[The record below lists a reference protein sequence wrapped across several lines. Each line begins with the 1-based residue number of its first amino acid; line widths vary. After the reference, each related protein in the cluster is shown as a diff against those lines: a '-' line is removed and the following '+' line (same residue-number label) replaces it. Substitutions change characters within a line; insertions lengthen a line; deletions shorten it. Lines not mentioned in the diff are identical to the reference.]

1 MGVCAGG
8 RLVQSVHRIIVVRFR
23 RQLICTAFGD
33 LYRFQHV
40 PLPHSSS
47 PPTHTHTHT
56 LQVLSVDD
64 DPVNQMVVQ
73 AMLSKA
79 GFKVLQAPDGQKALD
94 MLEVRMGC
102 RTA

>member
-8 RLVQSVHRIIVVRFR
+8 RLVHCVHCVIVVWFG
-23 RQLICTAFGD
+23 RQLTCTAFD
-33 LYRFQHV
+33 YLYRCQHV
-40 PLPHSSS
+40 LP
-47 PPTHTHTHT
+47 PPHT

-102 RTA
+102 CTA